1 MLVGSALSSV
11 VLRPSGNS
19 WFAHS
24 SRASLLVPEM
34 VTKHGSCA
42 IKGWVSGNLV

>member
-1 MLVGSALSSV
+1 MLVGSALITVILSA
-11 VLRPSGNS
+11 SGNS

-34 VTKHGSCA
+34 VTKHGSCV

>member
-19 WFAHS
+19 WFAYS

-34 VTKHGSCA
+34 VTKHGSCV
-42 IKGWVSGNLV
+42 IKGWVSGSLV